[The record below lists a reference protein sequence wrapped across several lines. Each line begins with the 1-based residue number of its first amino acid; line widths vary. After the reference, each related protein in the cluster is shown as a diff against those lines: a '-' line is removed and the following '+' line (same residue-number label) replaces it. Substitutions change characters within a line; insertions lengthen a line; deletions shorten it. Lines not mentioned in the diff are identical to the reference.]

1 MKICPNCGYQNPDE
15 AVYCM
20 KCGAKLDNTP
30 LKQISAL
37 ENTRLWV
44 MIAYIFS
51 IVMTF
56 VFLILLIFQVVNLA
70 LHVSNL
76 FVTVYDA
83 ITAAIYALMVIF
95 GFFVFQ
101 RTREIYYLLQDNKIE
116 EANAK
121 LTLEWIVIAIIF
133 NGVISG
139 VFLLLSKIEMESY
152 FGKKII

>member
-15 AVYCM
+15 AIYCM

-56 VFLILLIFQVVNLA
+56 VFLILLIFQMVNLA
-70 LHVSNL
+70 LHISNL
-76 FVTVYDA
+76 
-83 ITAAIYALMVIF
+83 
-95 GFFVFQ
+95 
-101 RTREIYYLLQDNKIE
+101 
-116 EANAK
+116 
-121 LTLEWIVIAIIF
+121 
-133 NGVISG
+133 
-139 VFLLLSKIEMESY
+139 
-152 FGKKII
+152 